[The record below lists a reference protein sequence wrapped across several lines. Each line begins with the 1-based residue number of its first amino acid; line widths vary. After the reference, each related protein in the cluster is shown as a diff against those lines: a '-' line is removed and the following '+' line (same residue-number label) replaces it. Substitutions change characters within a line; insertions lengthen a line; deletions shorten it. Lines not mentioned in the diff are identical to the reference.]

1 MSHIFLQVSLML
13 VTFLRFWIDGAPVE
27 REEAQFGSTWSW
39 HMWVPSTSSGFRI
52 CSLMW
57 RVLWTPYLLPNS
69 AEFCNQKGSAKRTQ
83 RAWDCT
89 SEFHVTHC
97 SWNHFKNGSKAKLK
111 IAIKKEQ
118 KWPWVWVSMGILVSF
133 LSNEWW
139 TAPADLVPMVAASLR
154 PALDVLD
161 ALDAL
166 GRTGLRWCNHGFV
179 ENRKVVILHVI

>member
-1 MSHIFLQVSLML
+1 MVLQLREKKHSLDL
-13 VTFLRFWIDGAPVE
+13 PGLGTCECP
-27 REEAQFGSTWSW
+27 
-39 HMWVPSTSSGFRI
+39 P
-52 CSLMW
+52 
-57 RVLWTPYLLPNS
+57 RV
-69 AEFCNQKGSAKRTQ
+69 R
-83 RAWDCT
+83 D
-89 SEFHVTHC
+89 SEFVVWCDVCCEHHTCFPIRQNFATKKVPLNEPNELGIAHQNFT
-97 SWNHFKNGSKAKLK
+97 SRTVRGTTSRNGSKAKLK